1 MTLISVA
8 HRYVLLVAAILATFA
23 STSVNAMH
31 FYLKGSTQTCFGQDV
46 MRDPSEKSVRVD
58 VYYNLHYTNPHGGTE
73 DEGAQMTVYLSNAE
87 SKPVKGTETIINLK
101 NSKSEMASYYATQ
114 SGFYF
119 FCFQVQAPKV
129 SAYKAEVEIIP
140 TNAHQEEVKSLSGAR
155 VKKSKKRSG
164 GSGVTKDD
172 YLRRINVIDKLMKS
186 SEDEAQHLL
195 SRQHEFDNTVKSTHD
210 RVIYF
215 TLANAVVVF
224 GTAAWQMLHLKRFFK
239 SKKLV

>member
-1 MTLISVA
+1 MAAFAQLLS
-8 HRYVLLVAAILATFA
+8 LLVAALLLV
-23 STSVNAMH
+23 STTANAMH

-46 MRDPSEKSVRVD
+46 LRDPSEKSVRVD

-73 DEGAQMTVYLSNAE
+73 DEGAQLTVHLANAE
-87 SKPVKGTETIINLK
+87 SKPVKGTETVINLK

-140 TNAHQEEVKSLSGAR
+140 TNAHQEEVKTLTGVR
-155 VKKSKKRSG
+155 TKRNKKRSG
-164 GSGVTKDD
+164 SGVSKDD
-172 YLRRINVIDKLMKS
+172 YLRRINVIDALMKS

-195 SRQHEFDNTVKSTHD
+195 SRQYEFDSTVKSTHN

-215 TLANAVVVF
+215 TLANAIIVF
-224 GTAAWQMLHLKRFFK
+224 GTAAWQMMHLKRFFK